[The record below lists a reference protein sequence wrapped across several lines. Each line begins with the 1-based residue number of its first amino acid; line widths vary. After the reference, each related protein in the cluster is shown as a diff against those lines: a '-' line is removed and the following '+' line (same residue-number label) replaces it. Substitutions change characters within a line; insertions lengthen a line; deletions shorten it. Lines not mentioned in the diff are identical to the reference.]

1 MTADPYRGYGLKPRR
16 PAASGSFGQSPRKG
30 HLMQLAGKRAL
41 VTGAGRGIGRA
52 IAVAYAKAGADVAV
66 LSRTTAE
73 IDHAAEEIRQTGRRS
88 VALTCDVTDFQQV
101 AAAIQQVGQQLGG
114 LEILVNNAGDGQER
128 TNVGEDDPQRWVHVV
143 EVNLIGTYYVSRA
156 ALPLLKQNGG
166 TIINVSSGMAH
177 QPRSGNSSYNTSK
190 AAVWMFTRCL
200 ASEVWQ
206 DKVTVNE
213 LIPGPV
219 YTELTQSLW
228 APDQPHPTIASEWI
242 KRPHDVAPLAL
253 FLASQSGPGPT
264 AQSFS
269 LARRPL

>member
-1 MTADPYRGYGLKPRR
+1 MPRV
-16 PAASGSFGQSPRKG
+16 AV
-30 HLMQLAGKRAL
+30 
-41 VTGAGRGIGRA
+41 VTGGTRGIGGMVSKQLA
-52 IAVAYAKAGADVAV
+52 EKGYTVAAVYGGNDEAARKFNADTGIPVFKIDVSDFDACKNGI
-66 LSRTTAE
+66 AE
-73 IDHAAEEIRQTGRRS
+73 IEA
-88 VALTCDVTDFQQV
+88 
-101 AAAIQQVGQQLGG
+101 QLGPV
-114 LEILVNNAGDGQER
+114 EILVNNAGGGQER
-128 TNVGEDDPQRWVHVV
+128 TNVGEDDPQQWVHVV

-177 QPRSGNSSYNTSK
+177 QSRSGNSSYNASK

-200 ASEVWQ
+200 ASEVWP
-206 DKVTVNE
+206 DRITVNE

-228 APDQPHPTIASEWI
+228 SPDQPHPTIASEWI

-253 FLASQSGPGPT
+253 FLASQSGQGPT

-269 LARRPL
+269 LARRAL

>member
-1 MTADPYRGYGLKPRR
+1 
-16 PAASGSFGQSPRKG
+16 
-30 HLMQLAGKRAL
+30 MQLAGKRAL

-66 LSRTTAE
+66 LARTTAE
-73 IDHAAEEIRQTGRRS
+73 IDNAAEEIRQAGRCS
-88 VALTCDVTDFQQV
+88 IALTCDITEFQQV
-101 AAAIQQVGQQLGG
+101 EAAIQQVGQHFGG
-114 LEILVNNAGDGQER
+114 LEILVNNAGGGQER
-128 TNVGEDDPQRWVHVV
+128 TNVGEDDPQHWVHVV

-177 QPRSGNSSYNTSK
+177 QSRSGNSSYNTSK

-206 DKVTVNE
+206 DQITVNE

-228 APDQPHPTIASEWI
+228 SPDQPHPTIASEWI

-253 FLASQSGPGPT
+253 FLASQSGQGPT

-269 LARRPL
+269 LARRAL